1 MLKILK
7 LLVSVT
13 ALIFLLGMAYVSPTL
28 TTALSFIVLSLL
40 TLAVI
45 LLLNSQ
51 DDESN
56 IHNHYTDTI
65 RFK

>member
-1 MLKILK
+1 MLKVLK
-7 LLVSVT
+7 LSIGVA

-28 TTALSFIVLSLL
+28 TTALSFIVLSFL

-51 DDESN
+51 DNESN
-56 IHNHYTDTI
+56 IDNHYTDTI